1 MANSSSTHR
10 RPSSRSKTSFALSL
24 VVLLLSTSAVFHT
37 SAQVAQD
44 PQLTTA
50 AAPAAAAVEDSGS
63 DNPVNTQQTIT
74 MKQIFDPHT
83 FGNGEP
89 DESYKI
95 NDDSPSLRE
104 ALADLSGAQSQRP
117 SSSIDDDIRQL
128 VESLT
133 LEELVG
139 QLTQIQIGMLLSADG
154 RLDPD
159 KVKHWIVDMKVG
171 SFLDTPTN
179 HGGEYLAYSA
189 NQFALVVDELQ
200 KVAGSTRKKIPII
213 YGLDSVHGANY
224 VDGATMFPQQIGL
237 AATFNTTFAYE
248 AGRIAAKDTRAAG
261 IPWVFAPILDV
272 AIHKLWPRVYESFGE
287 DPFLVAQMGSALIK
301 GLQGNYKKDRSRV
314 AACMKHFIGYSASR
328 NGQDKSSA
336 WIPDNY
342 LMDYFVP
349 PFQAAV
355 DAGVATA
362 MNTYIDVNGQPVV
375 SSRFYLKEL
384 LRHRLGF
391 EGMLVTDWA
400 EVDRLYTEHRSATS
414 LKDAAYQCL
423 NRTTV
428 DMVMVPESESFST
441 DTLKLVQEG
450 QLDKERIIDSA
461 AKVLQLKKDLGL
473 FENPMSDP
481 DLLSLVGSKQDIE
494 AAKAAARESITLLKN
509 DGSTLPLIK
518 KFQQQHQKETEQHG
532 SHRPGKVVLTG
543 PAADS
548 TRALSGGWSIKWQGA
563 EVDDW
568 YQNRHD
574 TIYESL
580 KSELSDRSVSYV
592 ASVDFDGISNGS
604 DQYLEEAK
612 DAETVILCM
621 GEKPY
626 AEILGNQDELYLAP
640 GQLNVI
646 AKVAEQA
653 KRTNTKVV
661 LVLVEGRPRGLEDLA
676 EMVDAIVM
684 AYLPGPW
691 GGLPIAEVL
700 SGKVNPSGRLP
711 MTYPRGTSDMA
722 TTYYRSGVDPYKPL
736 FPFGAGLS
744 YTTVEYHN
752 LQLNTHRLHTKT
764 YDDSSSQDEDH
775 ENDDNDYAEETD
787 HAEDNK
793 NAEGDDDRDGD
804 GNDDEDEDEDD
815 NDREDEDR
823 DEDDD
828 PEDGKDMASIQKRRS
843 RKRSKVAAHSKIKAP
858 RSDHIKVTIWD
869 KEDKR
874 FGKQIE
880 ALEKQAAFSSSNIPS
895 KIIATVTVENTGDY
909 PVKEVVFWYIT
920 QDYRSE
926 VMPEAYLLKGFEK
939 ISLDEGERKEV
950 QFTITRDALAF
961 HGRNLKRKVE
971 KGMFTL
977 TVNAMRPEAQSVKF
991 SVI

>member
-1 MANSSSTHR
+1 
-10 RPSSRSKTSFALSL
+10 
-24 VVLLLSTSAVFHT
+24 
-37 SAQVAQD
+37 
-44 PQLTTA
+44 
-50 AAPAAAAVEDSGS
+50 
-63 DNPVNTQQTIT
+63 
-74 MKQIFDPHT
+74 MKQIFDPNT
-83 FGNGEP
+83 YANGEP
-89 DESYKI
+89 DASYTI
-95 NDDSPSLRE
+95 NDSSPSWRE
-104 ALADLSGAQSQRP
+104 ALADRGGVQTPRP

-139 QLTQIQIGMLLSADG
+139 QLTQIQIGMLLDADG
-154 RLDPD
+154 RLDPA
-159 KVKHWIVDMKVG
+159 KVQHWIVDMKVG

-179 HGGEYLAYSA
+179 
-189 NQFALVVDELQ
+189 
-200 KVAGSTRKKIPII
+200 
-213 YGLDSVHGANY
+213 LDSVHGANY

-287 DPFLVAQMGSALIK
+287 AQMGSAIIK

-342 LMDYFVP
+342 LLDYFVP

-384 LRHRLGF
+384 LRHRLRF

-400 EVDRLYTEHRSATS
+400 EVDRLFTEHRSATS

-441 DTLKLVQEG
+441 NTLNLVKEG
-450 QLDKERIIDSA
+450 QLDKQRIVDSA

-473 FENPMSDP
+473 FDNPMSDP
-481 DLLSLVGSKQDIE
+481 KLLSLVGSKQDIE
-494 AAKAAARESITLLKN
+494 VARAAARESITLLKN
-509 DGSTLPLIK
+509 NRSTLPLNK

-563 EVDDW
+563 DVDEW
-568 YQNRHD
+568 YQNKHD

-580 KSELSDRSVSYV
+580 KKELSDRPVSYV
-592 ASVDFDGISNGS
+592 ASVDFDGNSIGSN
-604 DQYLEEAK
+604 QYLEEAK

-646 AKVAEQA
+646 AKIAEQA

-700 SGKVNPSGRLP
+700 SGTVNPSGRLP
-711 MTYPRGTSDMA
+711 MTYPSRASDMA

-744 YTTVEYHN
+744 YTTVEYRN
-752 LQLNTHRLHTKT
+752 LRLNSHRLHTKT
-764 YDDSSSQDEDH
+764 YDDNSSQDEDQ
-775 ENDDNDYAEETD
+775 ENDDSDYAEGVSE
-787 HAEDNK
+787 
-793 NAEGDDDRDGD
+793 
-804 GNDDEDEDEDD
+804 DDEGSSSDEKT
-815 NDREDEDR
+815 NA
-823 DEDDD
+823 
-828 PEDGKDMASIQKRRS
+828 PRRS
-843 RKRSKVAAHSKIKAP
+843 Q
-858 RSDHIKVTIWD
+858 IKVTIWD

-874 FGKQIE
+874 FGKQAE
-880 ALEKQAAFSSSNIPS
+880 ATETQSAFSTSNVESTIT
-895 KIIATVTVENTGDY
+895 ATITVENTGDY

-920 QDYRSE
+920 QDFRSA

-939 ISLDEGERKEV
+939 ISLDEGESKEV
-950 QFTITRDALAF
+950 QFTITRDALAY
-961 HGRNLKRKVE
+961 HGRNLRKKVE

-977 TVNAMRPEAQSVKF
+977 TVNAMRPEAQSAKF
-991 SVI
+991 NVI

>member
-10 RPSSRSKTSFALSL
+10 RPSSWSRTSFALSL
-24 VVLLLSTSAVFHT
+24 VVLVLSTSAIFHT
-37 SAQVAQD
+37 SAQATLD
-44 PQLTTA
+44 PQLIT
-50 AAPAAAAVEDSGS
+50 AAVEDSGGDS
-63 DNPVNTQQTIT
+63 TVNTQQTIT
-74 MKQIFDPHT
+74 MKQIFDPNT
-83 FGNGEP
+83 YGSGEP
-89 DESYKI
+89 DASYII
-95 NDDSPSLRE
+95 NDSSPSWRE
-104 ALADLSGAQSQRP
+104 ALADFSGVQSQRP

-139 QLTQIQIGMLLSADG
+139 QLTQIQIGMLLNADG
-154 RLDPD
+154 RLDPA
-159 KVKHWIVDMKVG
+159 KVQHWIVDMKVG

-189 NQFALVVDELQ
+189 KQFAQIVDELQ
-200 KVAGSTRKKIPII
+200 RVAGSTRKKIPII

-272 AIHKLWPRVYESFGE
+272 AIHKLWPRVYETFGE
-287 DPFLVAQMGSALIK
+287 DPFLVSQMGSAIIK

-349 PFQAAV
+349 SFQAAV

-400 EVDRLYTEHRSATS
+400 EVDRLFTEHRSASS

-441 DTLKLVQEG
+441 NTIRLVKEG
-450 QLDKERIIDSA
+450 QLDRQRIVDSA

-481 DLLSLVGSKQDIE
+481 NLLSLVGSKQDVE
-494 AAKAAARESITLLKN
+494 AAQTAARESITLLKN
-509 DGSTLPLIK
+509 NRSTLPLSK
-518 KFQQQHQKETEQHG
+518 KFQQQHQKETEQEG
-532 SHRPGKVVLTG
+532 SHRPGKVILTG

-563 EVDDW
+563 EVDEW
-568 YQNRHD
+568 YQNKHD

-580 KSELSDRSVSYV
+580 KRELSDRSVSYV
-592 ASVDFDGISNGS
+592 PSVDFDGNSIGS
-604 DQYLEEAK
+604 DNYLQEAK

-646 AKVAEQA
+646 AKVTEQA
-653 KRTNTKVV
+653 KDTNTKVV

-676 EMVDAIVM
+676 EMVDAIVL

-711 MTYPRGTSDMA
+711 MTYPSGSSDMA

-752 LQLNTHRLHTKT
+752 LQLNNHHLHTKT
-764 YDDSSSQDEDH
+764 YDDNSSQDEDQ
-775 ENDDNDYAEETD
+775 ENDDNDYAEEKD
-787 HAEDNK
+787 HADDNED
-793 NAEGDDDRDGD
+793 EEGD
-804 GNDDEDEDEDD
+804 GNDDSEDNE
-815 NDREDEDR
+815 REDEDGDDNDDEEDSER
-823 DEDDD
+823 EDEDQDEDDSNEEG
-828 PEDGKDMASIQKRRS
+828 EDRASLQKRHS
-843 RKRSKVAAHSKIKAP
+843 RKRSKVVATRRKQ
-858 RSDHIKVTIWD
+858 IKVSIWD
-869 KEDKR
+869 KEDRR
-874 FGKQIE
+874 FDGQQTKVMVS
-880 ALEKQAAFSSSNIPS
+880 QAAFSSSDIAS
-895 KIIATVTVENTGDY
+895 KITATVTVENTGDY

-920 QDYRSE
+920 QDFRSE
-926 VMPEAYLLKGFEK
+926 VMPEAFLLKGFEK
-939 ISLDEGERKEV
+939 VSLDEGESKEV

-961 HGRNLKRKVE
+961 HGRNLRKKVE

>member
-1 MANSSSTHR
+1 MNFAQAAEDSTL
-10 RPSSRSKTSFALSL
+10 T
-24 VVLLLSTSAVFHT
+24 
-37 SAQVAQD
+37 
-44 PQLTTA
+44 TTA
-50 AAPAAAAVEDSGS
+50 AEDSGGDS
-63 DNPVNTQQTIT
+63 TVNTQQTT
-74 MKQIFDPHT
+74 VMKQIFDPNT
-83 FGNGEP
+83 YGNGEP
-89 DESYKI
+89 EPSYTI
-95 NDDSPSLRE
+95 NDSSPSWRE
-104 ALADLSGAQSQRP
+104 ALADLSGVQSQRP
-117 SSSIDDDIRQL
+117 SSTIDDDIRQL

-139 QLTQIQIGMLLSADG
+139 QLTQIQIGMLLDAEG
-154 RLDPD
+154 RLDPA
-159 KVKHWIVDMKVG
+159 KVQHWIVDMKVG

-189 NQFALVVDELQ
+189 KQFASIVDELQ

-237 AATFNTTFAYE
+237 AATFNRTLAYE

-287 DPFLVAQMGSALIK
+287 DPFLVSQMGSAIIK
-301 GLQGNYKKDRSRV
+301 GLQGNYKNDRSRV

-349 PFQAAV
+349 SFQAAV

-400 EVDRLYTEHRSATS
+400 ELDRLYTEHRSATS
-414 LKDAAYQCL
+414 LKDASYQCL

-441 DTLKLVQEG
+441 NTIKLVKEG
-450 QLDKERIIDSA
+450 QLDKQRIIDSA

-473 FENPMSDP
+473 FDNPMSDP
-481 DLLSLVGSKQDIE
+481 KLLSLVGSKQDVE
-494 AAKAAARESITLLKN
+494 TAKAAARESITLLKN
-509 DGSTLPLIK
+509 NRSTLPLSK

-532 SHRPGKVVLTG
+532 SHSPGKVVLTG

-563 EVDDW
+563 EVDEW
-568 YQNRHD
+568 YQNKHD

-580 KSELSDRSVSYV
+580 RSELSDRTVSYV
-592 ASVDFDGISNGS
+592 ASVDFDGNSIGS
-604 DQYLEEAK
+604 DKYLEEIK

-646 AKVAEQA
+646 AKVAEQV
-653 KRTNTKVV
+653 KGTNTKVV
-661 LVLVEGRPRGLEDLA
+661 LVLVEGRPRGLEDVA

-711 MTYPRGTSDMA
+711 MTYPSGASDMA

-752 LQLNTHRLHTKT
+752 LQLNSHRLHTKT
-764 YDDSSSQDEDH
+764 YNDDSSQEEDLEDDENDYTEEEDEDYGEDDED
-775 ENDDNDYAEETD
+775 ENTDISDNDNEDTD
-787 HAEDNK
+787 RE
-793 NAEGDDDRDGD
+793 
-804 GNDDEDEDEDD
+804 DEDEDEAE
-815 NDREDEDR
+815 NED
-823 DEDDD
+823 
-828 PEDGKDMASIQKRRS
+828 PDGKDKANFKKKHSQAGSSRVIARSNNNAKTSTSRR
-843 RKRSKVAAHSKIKAP
+843 KQ
-858 RSDHIKVTIWD
+858 IKVSIWD
-869 KEDKR
+869 KNDRR

-880 ALEKQAAFSSSNIPS
+880 AKETQAAFSSSNIPS
-895 KIIATVTVENTGDY
+895 KIIATITVENTGDY

-920 QDYRSE
+920 QDFRSE

-939 ISLDEGERKEV
+939 ISLNEGESKEV
-950 QFTITRDALAF
+950 QFTITRDALAY
-961 HGRNLKRKVE
+961 HGRNLRKKVE

-991 SVI
+991 TVI